1 MILRQAQG
9 DNGEFV
15 ECRLYWLE
23 FFKEGGDDEDEDDYA
38 YKKIIDFVEF
48 LSGFG
53 RVGTVE
59 VFFEGIFFTSGHRSP
74 QRAP

>member
-1 MILRQAQG
+1 MILRQAQ
-9 DNGEFV
+9 DDSGEFV

-23 FFKEGGDDEDEDDYA
+23 FFEEGGDDEEKDCYA
-38 YKKIIDFVEF
+38 YTKINDVVVFM
-48 LSGFG
+48 SGFG

-59 VFFEGIFFTSGHRSP
+59 VFFEGIFFTSGDRSP